1 MLLAVPF
8 LSVIFLLPLVGLV
21 LGIMTAVDV
30 SKYPEW
36 AFGQTGASKTVWQVL
51 PVVLGLFCFGI
62 GGIVMYFMWTS
73 SRRAQVAQTAQ
84 AAGAQYGYGAP
95 PPGWGAPPPAPP
107 GWQPPGAPGGLQGS
121 GPPQSGPAQGPPQS
135 GPLPGS
141 PQSPP
146 APPAPPV
153 PPA

>member
-8 LSVIFLLPLVGLV
+8 FSVIFLLPLVGLI

-62 GGIVMYFMWTS
+62 GGRLR
-73 SRRAQVAQTAQ
+73 RRAS
-84 AAGAQYGYGAP
+84 P
-95 PPGWGAPPPAPP
+95 
-107 GWQPPGAPGGLQGS
+107 
-121 GPPQSGPAQGPPQS
+121 GPPCARLRQCCWRFRSSA
-135 GPLPGS
+135 
-141 PQSPP
+141 
-146 APPAPPV
+146 
-153 PPA
+153 